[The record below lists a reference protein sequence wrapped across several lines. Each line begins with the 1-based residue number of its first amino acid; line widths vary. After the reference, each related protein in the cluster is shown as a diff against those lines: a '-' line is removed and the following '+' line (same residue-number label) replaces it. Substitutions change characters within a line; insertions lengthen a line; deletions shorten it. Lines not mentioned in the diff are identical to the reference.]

1 MISCREN
8 PTYESASFLVVAE
21 ERGDFPLN
29 FSALCFLAFCSR
41 VCAIMAQSS
50 SQRTISLLLDA
61 PMQKSKIQL
70 WCEQIIEAG
79 WLAAL
84 IVAPLFF
91 NVFSSR
97 VFEPDKISLVR
108 SISLVML
115 LAYLVRLADGGP
127 FWLPAF
133 SANSEN
139 GTPAADSGSPSR
151 SGFARFVRI
160 PLLVPLLLLVV
171 AYAISTILSVAPA
184 VSWWGSYQRL
194 QGTYSFFSYVVIA
207 VLTAAHLRA
216 PEQLRRLQHTIILT
230 SLPIAIYGVIQHY
243 AIDPLPW
250 GGDVITRVSGN
261 AGNPIFLGAHLI
273 IAAFLTLERI
283 FSSFAFLLSPE
294 NGRDEDTQPVHD
306 IPSAL
311 AGGSY
316 LFIFIVQLLAI
327 FWTQSRGPWLGLAA
341 GLYIFVLLLISGL
354 RPSGYRVLTAGW
366 VGLGVTGAL
375 LLVLINTTNVFPG
388 LANIPY
394 LGRLTSILNSEGGTG
409 LVRVLIWEGVAEMV
423 SPHEPITFPD
433 GEPDRVNLIRPLVGY
448 GPEAMWVAYNNFY
461 PPALAQVEARNAS
474 PDRSHNE
481 TWDSLAITGA
491 FGFLAYVLMFM
502 MIFYWALRWLGLI
515 TSRRD
520 FYLFLGSWLGCG
532 ILLSAIFIIDDG
544 GWRFFG
550 VALPIGFIIGLI
562 LYVTIAVFLHPEA
575 KIEAADRRRQLLI
588 VAIMAAIL
596 AHYVEIHFGIAIA
609 ATRTYFWVLSAVLLV
624 LGMRWLTPETFAEVG
639 QPAVADRSGRT
650 SRRPRSNQSAS
661 PQRRDEGFFSALPST
676 VMPDLMVML
685 TLVYLYTTNFQGS
698 RSPFAILISSL
709 TRRMEAGQSDR
720 SPGIFFL
727 LIFTWLIATV
737 IGLSVAALR
746 SSGGRSAGWWLRGF
760 GLYSFVLW
768 GGWLIYGLI
777 QAARLAPDAAGN
789 KLDEQL
795 NHIAGHFSLYTWL
808 VVFWMVAAGTVFAWT
823 VLTETRRRAIS
834 RAFFT
839 IIGGAALALAVFLIV
854 GKVNVALV
862 RADVFYKQGQQF
874 DSTGDWVGSVV
885 VYRRSLA
892 VRPSEDHYMLFLGR
906 SLLERAKIAPVESPL
921 TMPETMTVQTVL
933 GLTDQEVP
941 QMKQVDLLRAAET
954 ILLEAQRVNPLNT
967 DHTANLARLY
977 RSWADLEIDPAQRE
991 ASLEKSL
998 TYYET
1003 AVILSPNAA
1012 HLWNEKGATETLM
1025 GRNDDAEAT
1034 YLYSLTLDE
1043 RFENTY
1049 LLLSEF
1055 YDRTGQSDKLADLL
1069 KRGLE
1074 QLPNS
1079 TQLRSFLG
1087 VVLART
1093 GDLEGALETN
1103 LSIVESN
1110 PNDLNATRNLAIIYR
1125 DMDKPDDSI
1134 LWAEKAVALA
1144 GSDANIAVPILRLLV
1159 ELYTRQGQ
1167 TAQVTI
1173 QYERMAALAPA
1184 DASILSTLVSTY
1196 LQEQRT
1202 DEAISTL
1209 EKLIALDQA
1218 NYLYPLQMAQVYA
1231 QTGDLATAKTFAQSA
1246 FELAPDAEK
1255 PGIEQFIGTLGG

>member
-1 MISCREN
+1 
-8 PTYESASFLVVAE
+8 
-21 ERGDFPLN
+21 
-29 FSALCFLAFCSR
+29 
-41 VCAIMAQSS
+41 
-50 SQRTISLLLDA
+50 
-61 PMQKSKIQL
+61 MQQSKIQA

-108 SISLVML
+108 SVALVML
-115 LAYLVRLADGGP
+115 LAWLVRLADGGP
-127 FWLPAF
+127 FWLPAY
-133 SANSEN
+133 SANGTS
-139 GTPAADSGSPSR
+139 TPADGENPAPER
-151 SGFARFVRI
+151 SGLARFVRI
-160 PLLVPLLLLVV
+160 PLLFPLLLLVL
-171 AYAISTILSVAPA
+171 AYAISTVLSVAPS

-194 QGTYSFFSYVVIA
+194 QGTYSFFSYVIIA
-207 VLTAAHLRA
+207 ILTAAHLRQ
-216 PEQLRRLQHTIILT
+216 PQQLRRLQHTIILT

-243 AIDPLPW
+243 GIDPLPW

-273 IAAFLTLERI
+273 IALFLTLERI

-294 NGRDEDTQPVHD
+294 GDRDENAPPVHD

-354 RPSGYRVLTAGW
+354 RPSGYRIWTASW
-366 VGLGVTGAL
+366 VGLGVVGAL
-375 LLVLINTTNVFPG
+375 FLVLINTTNVFPG
-388 LANIPY
+388 LKSVPY
-394 LGRLTSILNSEGGTG
+394 VERLTSILDSEGGTN

-433 GEPDRVNLIRPLVGY
+433 GKPDAVNLIRPLVGY

-481 TWDSLAITGA
+481 TWDSLAITGG
-491 FGFLAYVLMFM
+491 FGFLAYVAVFVSL
-502 MIFYWALRWLGLI
+502 FYWALRWLGLI

-520 FYLFLGSWLGCG
+520 LYLFLGSWLGCG

-544 GWRFFG
+544 SWRFFG
-550 VALPIGFIIGLI
+550 VALPIGFIVGLI
-562 LYVTIAVFLHPEA
+562 LYVTMAVFLHPEA
-575 KIEAADRRRQLLI
+575 KMEAGDRRRQLLI
-588 VAIMAAIL
+588 VAILAAIV

-609 ATRTYFWVLSAVLLV
+609 ATRTYFWVLSGVLLV

-639 QPAVADRSGRT
+639 RPSTPASDGRGTRRS
-650 SRRPRSNQSAS
+650 RSNRSAS
-661 PQRRDEGFFSALPST
+661 AQRRDEGFFTALPST
-676 VMPDLMVML
+676 VMSDLLVML

-698 RSPFAILISSL
+698 GNPFEILTRSL
-709 TRRMEAGQSDR
+709 TTRMDAGQAVS
-720 SPGIFFL
+720 SPGILFL
-727 LIFTWLIATV
+727 ILFTWLIAIV
-737 IGLSVAALR
+737 IGLSSAALR
-746 SSGGRSAGWWLRGF
+746 SSEGRSAGWWLRGF
-760 GLYSFVLW
+760 LLYSGVLW

-777 QAARLAPDAAGN
+777 QASRLAPGAAGN
-789 KLDEQL
+789 QLAEQL
-795 NHIAGHFSLYTWL
+795 GHIAGHFSVYTWL
-808 VVFWMVAAGTVFAWT
+808 VVFWIIAAGTVFAWSALT
-823 VLTETRRRAIS
+823 ESRRQAASRGLASVMGGAVLTVIT
-834 RAFFT
+834 
-839 IIGGAALALAVFLIV
+839 FLIV
-854 GKVNVALV
+854 GNVNVALV

-874 DSTGDWVGSVV
+874 DSTGDWVGSVEL
-885 VYRRSLA
+885 YRRSLA

-906 SLLERAKIAPVESPL
+906 SLLEQAKRAPAESPL
-921 TMPETMTVQTVL
+921 AMPAEMNVQMVL
-933 GLTDQEVP
+933 GLTAQEVS
-941 QMKQVDLLRAAET
+941 QMSQADLLRAAET

-977 RSWADLEIDPAQRE
+977 RSWADLESDPVERE

-998 TYYET
+998 AYYET
-1003 AVILSPNAA
+1003 AVVLSPNAA
-1012 HLWNEKGATETLM
+1012 HLWNEKGATLTLM
-1025 GRNDDAEAT
+1025 GRNDEAEAT
-1034 YLYSLTLDE
+1034 YLHSLTLDD

-1055 YDRTGQSDKLADLL
+1055 YDRTGQADKLAELL
-1069 KRGLE
+1069 KKGLE

-1093 GDLEGALETN
+1093 GDMEGALETN

-1110 PNDLNATRNLAIIYR
+1110 PNDLNAVRNLAIIYR
-1125 DMDKPDDSI
+1125 DMAQPADSI

-1144 GSDANIAVPILRLLV
+1144 GSDISIAVPLLRLLV
-1159 ELYTRQGQ
+1159 ELYSQQGQ
-1167 TAQVTI
+1167 AEQVTI
-1173 QYERMAALAPA
+1173 QYERMAALAP
-1184 DASILSTLVSTY
+1184 DDTGILSTLASIY

-1202 DEAISTL
+1202 DEAISILQHLTTL
-1209 EKLIALDQA
+1209 EPV
-1218 NYLYPLQMAQVYA
+1218 NYLYPLQIAQVYA

-1246 FELAPDAEK
+1246 LELAPDTEK

>member
-1 MISCREN
+1 
-8 PTYESASFLVVAE
+8 
-21 ERGDFPLN
+21 
-29 FSALCFLAFCSR
+29 
-41 VCAIMAQSS
+41 
-50 SQRTISLLLDA
+50 
-61 PMQKSKIQL
+61 MQQSKIQA
-70 WCEQIIEAG
+70 WCEHIIEAG

-108 SISLVML
+108 SVALVMF

-127 FWLPAF
+127 FWLPAY
-133 SANSEN
+133 SANGESAPADGEN
-139 GTPAADSGSPSR
+139 PASQR
-151 SGFARFVRI
+151 SGLARFVRI
-160 PLLVPLLLLVV
+160 PLLFPLLLLVL
-171 AYAISTILSVAPA
+171 AYAISTVLSVAPS

-194 QGTYSFFSYVVIA
+194 QGTYSFFSYVIIA
-207 VLTAAHLRA
+207 ILTAAHLRQ
-216 PEQLRRLQHTIILT
+216 PQQLRRLQHTVILT

-243 AIDPLPW
+243 GIDPLPW

-283 FSSFAFLLSPE
+283 FSSFAFLLNPE
-294 NGRDEDTQPVHD
+294 GYRDESAPPVHD

-341 GLYIFVLLLISGL
+341 GLYIFVLLLITGL
-354 RPSGYRVLTAGW
+354 RPRGYRVLTAGW
-366 VGLGVTGAL
+366 IGLLVTGVAF
-375 LLVLINTTNVFPG
+375 LVLINTTNVFPG
-388 LANIPY
+388 LKSVPY
-394 LGRLTSILNSEGGTG
+394 VERLASILNSEQGTG

-433 GEPDRVNLIRPLVGY
+433 GKPDAVNLIRPLVGY

-491 FGFLAYVLMFM
+491 FGFLAYVGVFVS
-502 MIFYWALRWLGLI
+502 IFYWALRWLGLI

-520 FYLFLGSWLGCG
+520 LYLFLGSWLGCG

-544 GWRFFG
+544 SWRFFG
-550 VALPIGFIIGLI
+550 VALPIGFVVGLI
-562 LYVTIAVFLHPEA
+562 LYVTMAVFLHPEA
-575 KIEAADRRRQLLI
+575 KMEAGDRRRQLLI
-588 VAIMAAIL
+588 VAILAAIV

-609 ATRTYFWVLSAVLLV
+609 ATRTYFWVLSGMLLV
-624 LGMRWLTPETFAEVG
+624 VGMRWLTPETFAEVG
-639 QPAVADRSGRT
+639 QPSGADRSGRT
-650 SRRPRSNQSAS
+650 TRRQRNNRSAS
-661 PQRRDEGFFSALPST
+661 AQRRDEGFFSALPNT
-676 VMPDLMVML
+676 VMPDLLVML

-698 RSPFAILISSL
+698 NNPFEILTRSL
-709 TRRMEAGQSDR
+709 TTRMDAGQSVS
-720 SPGIFFL
+720 SPGILFL
-727 LIFTWLIATV
+727 ILFTWLIATV
-737 IGLSVAALR
+737 IGLSSAALR
-746 SSGGRSAGWWLRGF
+746 SSEGRSAGWWLRGF
-760 GLYSFVLW
+760 LLYSGVLW

-777 QAARLAPDAAGN
+777 QASRLAPGAAGSQ
-789 KLDEQL
+789 LTEQL
-795 NHIAGHFSLYTWL
+795 GHIAGHFSLYTWL
-808 VVFWMVAAGTVFAWT
+808 VVFWIIAAGTVFAWSALT
-823 VLTETRRRAIS
+823 ESRRRVASRGLASVMGGAVLTVVT
-834 RAFFT
+834 FL
-839 IIGGAALALAVFLIV
+839 IIGN
-854 GKVNVALV
+854 VNVALV

-874 DSTGDWVGSVV
+874 DSTGDWVGSVEL
-885 VYRRSLA
+885 YRRSLA

-906 SLLERAKIAPVESPL
+906 SLLEQAKRAPAESAL
-921 TMPETMTVQTVL
+921 TMPAEMNVQMVL
-933 GLTDQEVP
+933 GLTAQDVS
-941 QMKQVDLLRAAET
+941 QMSQVDLLRAAET

-967 DHTANLARLY
+967 DHTANLARLH
-977 RSWADLEIDPAQRE
+977 RSWADLESDPVERE

-998 TYYET
+998 AYYET

-1012 HLWNEKGATETLM
+1012 HLWNEMGATLTLM
-1025 GRNDDAEAT
+1025 GRNDEAEAT
-1034 YLYSLTLDE
+1034 YLHSLSIDD

-1055 YDRTGQSDKLADLL
+1055 YDRTGQADKLADLL
-1069 KRGLE
+1069 KQGLE

-1093 GDLEGALETN
+1093 GDMEGALETN
-1103 LSIVESN
+1103 LSIVEQN
-1110 PNDLNATRNLAIIYR
+1110 PNDLNAIRNLAIIYR
-1125 DMDKPDDSI
+1125 DMGQPDDSI
-1134 LWAEKAVALA
+1134 LWAEKAVELA
-1144 GSDANIAVPILRLLV
+1144 GSDTSIAVPLLRLLV
-1159 ELYTRQGQ
+1159 ELYSQQGQ
-1167 TAQVTI
+1167 TEQVTI
-1173 QYERMAALAPA
+1173 QYERMAALAPE
-1184 DASILSTLVSTY
+1184 DTGILSTLASIY

-1209 EKLIALDQA
+1209 QHLTTLEPT
-1218 NYLYPLQMAQVYA
+1218 NYLYPLQIAQVYA

-1246 FELAPDAEK
+1246 LELAPDTEK
-1255 PGIEQFIGTLGG
+1255 PGIEQFIATLG